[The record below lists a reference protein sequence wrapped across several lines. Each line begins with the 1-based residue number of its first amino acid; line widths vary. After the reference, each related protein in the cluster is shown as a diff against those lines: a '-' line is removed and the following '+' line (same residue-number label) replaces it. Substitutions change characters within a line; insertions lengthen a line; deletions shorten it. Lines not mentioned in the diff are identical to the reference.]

1 MATADIP
8 GVLMQTNMDQTVLA
22 EWWLTY
28 SSKLIQ
34 TGTQNMPTQD
44 WGGKRVMYMQL
55 RKALYGTVTTSLLF
69 WKDLSLILI
78 INWGFECQ

>member
-1 MATADIP
+1 
-8 GVLMQTNMDQTVLA
+8 LA
-22 EWWLTY
+22 GWWLTY

-78 INWGFECQ
+78 INWGFECNPCDWCVVNINLT